1 MLVKYLTSIPGISI
15 TTAMVY
21 LTEIIDINRFKN
33 TDHLASYFGL
43 IPGESS
49 SGDSCLHTGISP
61 RHNANLRDLLIES
74 SWIAVRKDP
83 VLLMSFNQLS
93 KRMPKNK
100 AIIRIARKLLN
111 RIYYVLKNQCYYE
124 TGVVS

>member
-1 MLVKYLTSIPGISI
+1 
-15 TTAMVY
+15 MVF
-21 LTEIIDINRFKN
+21 LTEIVDIKRFKDI
-33 TDHLASYFGL
+33 DHLSSYFGL
-43 IPGESS
+43 IPGENS
-49 SGDSCLHTGISP
+49 SGDTQLHTGISP
-61 RHNANLRDLLIES
+61 RHNANLRVLLIES

-83 VLLMSFNQLS
+83 ALLMSFNKLS

-111 RIYYVLKNQCYYE
+111 RIHYVLKNHCYYE